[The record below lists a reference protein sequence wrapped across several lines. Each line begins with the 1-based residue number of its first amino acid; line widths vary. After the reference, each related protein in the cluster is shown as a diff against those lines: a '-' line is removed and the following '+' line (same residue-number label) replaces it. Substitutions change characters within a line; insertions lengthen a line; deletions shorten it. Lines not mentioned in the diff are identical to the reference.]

1 VVLALAVY
9 ALFFREPA
17 GKLTDYD
24 AYALRTYRDA
34 YVFWPALLAGL
45 AGYAMVIRRQFWR
58 DPAFFLIAAAYGFF
72 FFYKIHV
79 KPEQWWMAR
88 RFLPMILPATLL
100 FASAAVFGSS
110 TPEFRRTVRRAVAA
124 ILFMGFIGWQYVAAA
139 RTVQKHVEYK
149 GAIAQIDKLAG
160 QFTTRDL
167 IIVESRNAGDLHT
180 LALPLAYE
188 YGLQVLVL
196 EVPTP
201 DRHLFAS
208 FLDDALKKYDRVFF
222 IGGAGTFLLSGR
234 MTATPIAF
242 TPLRLPEFETT
253 DWNVVPKAVR
263 SKDLG
268 YSVYQLKFGDGT
280 RTGFDLDV
288 GYLDDLNVVRFS
300 AREVADGRSFRWT
313 SRLSFVAATGLTGNE
328 HELEMVLHDG
338 GRPKN
343 APPATLDV
351 FFNDTPLGRITVGS
365 GFQTYR
371 LPIPIEAV
379 RAAAKSDDPAQLR
392 LLSSTWSPHDILGGP
407 DTRELGVMVDRI
419 AIH

>member
-1 VVLALAVY
+1 MI
-9 ALFFREPA
+9 
-17 GKLTDYD
+17 
-24 AYALRTYRDA
+24 
-34 YVFWPALLAGL
+34 AGL
-45 AGYAMVIRRQFWR
+45 AGYAMAIRRDFWR
-58 DPAFFLIAAAYGFF
+58 DPAFFLIAAAYSLF
-72 FFYKIHV
+72 FFYKIRV
-79 KPEQWWMAR
+79 APEQWWMAR
-88 RFLPMILPATLL
+88 RFLPVILPATLL
-100 FASAAVFGSS
+100 FASAAVFGTS

-124 ILFMGFIGWQYVAAA
+124 ILFMGFIGWQYVLAAK
-139 RTVQKHVEYK
+139 TVAKHVEYK
-149 GAIAQIDKLAG
+149 GAIAQIDALASR
-160 QFTTRDL
+160 FTTRDL
-167 IIVESRNAGDLHT
+167 IIVESRDAGGDFHV

-208 FLDDALKKYDRVFF
+208 FLDDALKKYERVFF
-222 IGGAGTFLLSGR
+222 IGGAGTDLLSGR
-234 MTATPIAF
+234 MTATPLAF

-253 DWNVVPKAVR
+253 DWNVVPKAIR

-268 YSVYQLKFGDGT
+268 YSVYQLKFGDGA
-280 RTGFDLDV
+280 RAGFDLDV

-313 SRLSFVAATGLTGNE
+313 RRLSFVAATGLTGSE

-351 FFNDTPLGRITVGS
+351 FFNDIPLGRINVGT

-371 LPIPIEAV
+371 LPIPIEAI
-379 RAAAKSDDPAQLR
+379 RAAARSDDPAQLR
-392 LLSSTWSPHDILGGP
+392 LLSSTWSPHDILGSS